1 MAGAEPTHDE
11 PEADVDAPPPAPTVG
26 FVKRASARAR
36 HAMDVATERYEPTR
50 YMLGAYYRFRRLNG
64 SLLAASIAFRVFL
77 FLVPMTLVGVG
88 VAGYAASTGT
98 DVGKSSKRLGTAL
111 AQSLAA
117 AGRDSKK
124 SWWLLVVIGLFA
136 ALFAASSLFS
146 ALTRSSAQLWEMWE
160 HAPTGASK
168 RLRFMGGLVL
178 VIAFI
183 AVSRFVRS
191 NLALGIMINLFGVAA
206 HLGLALVLL
215 AFLPNRATRWVDLL
229 PGAIVAAAGLVA
241 LDVFTVVWLPHKL
254 ASLSETYGTMGVAVA
269 ILGYL
274 ALLGYLIVAAIL
286 TNVMWREYRLGT
298 INPR

>member
-11 PEADVDAPPPAPTVG
+11 PEAEVSAPAPAPAVG
-26 FVKRASARAR
+26 FVKRTSARAQR
-36 HAMDVATERYEPTR
+36 AMDVATERYEPTR
-50 YMLGAYYRFRRLNG
+50 YMLGAYLRFRRLNG

-98 DVGKSSKRLGTAL
+98 DVKNSSKRLGAAL
-111 AQSLAA
+111 AQSLAT
-117 AGRDSKK
+117 AGHDSKK
-124 SWWLLVVIGLFA
+124 SWWLLVIIGLFA
-136 ALFAASSLFS
+136 SLFAASSLFS
-146 ALTRSSAQLWEMWE
+146 TLSRSSAQLWEMWE

-183 AVSRFVRS
+183 AVSRIIRS
-191 NLALGIMINLFGVAA
+191 NLALGIMINVFGVAA
-206 HLGLALVLL
+206 HLGLALLLL

-269 ILGYL
+269 ILSYL

-298 INPR
+298 FNPR